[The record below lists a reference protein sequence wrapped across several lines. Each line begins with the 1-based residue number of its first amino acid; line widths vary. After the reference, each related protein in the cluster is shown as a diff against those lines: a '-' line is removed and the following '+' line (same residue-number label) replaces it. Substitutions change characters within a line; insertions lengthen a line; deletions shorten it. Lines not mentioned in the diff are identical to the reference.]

1 MHLSKFVQKSLFRPK
16 INPEPVTLVNSLAL
30 YRKTSKSNRGFTLV
44 ELLVVI
50 GIIAILSSI
59 LFLSFN
65 GIQGSQSVT
74 KAAYD
79 IQGVLD
85 QARTLAMA
93 NNTYTW
99 VGFSEEDP
107 ANPGVAGNN
116 AFGQVVIS
124 VVSSQDGTKIY
135 TPNYGGNPS
144 PQMFPTAPTSP
155 LNQVVKVIKIPG
167 VKLYN
172 LPVPTGTPPA
182 GTPATYLTRPA
193 ATYLVGSAN
202 GSSAASLSVAASSA
216 FSSAPT
222 FTYPLQGATANNPN
236 PYTFNNIIQFSP
248 EGDATRI
255 NYTPSPIIEIGLVP
269 SHGPTAMTN
278 SPNVVALQ
286 LTGVGGQI
294 TMYRP

>member
-1 MHLSKFVQKSLFRPK
+1 L
-16 INPEPVTLVNSLAL
+16 NG
-30 YRKTSKSNRGFTLV
+30 GFTLV

-59 LFLSFN
+59 LFLSLG
-65 GIQGSQSVT
+65 GIQGSQTVT
-74 KAAYD
+74 KAAFD

-107 ANPGVAGNN
+107 NNPGVAGNN

-135 TPNYGGNPS
+135 TPNIGSSPTPTTLPS
-144 PQMFPTAPTSP
+144 TS
-155 LNQVVKVIKIPG
+155 LNQVVKIIKIPG

-172 LPVPTGTPPA
+172 LPVPTGIPA
-182 GTPATYLTRPA
+182 IGTTATYLTRPA
-193 ATYLVGSAN
+193 LVATTGEYQLGTSTT
-202 GSSAASLSVAASSA
+202 ASLSVPASSV
-216 FSSAPT
+216 FSSSPS
-222 FTYPLQGATANNPN
+222 FTYPLQGASTSYPT
-236 PYTFNNIIQFSP
+236 PYVFTNIIQFSP
-248 EGDATRI
+248 QGDATRI
-255 NYTPSPIIEIGLVP
+255 NDLASPIIEIGLVP
-269 SHGPTAMTN
+269 AHGPVAQTGSA
-278 SPNVVALQ
+278 NVVALQ